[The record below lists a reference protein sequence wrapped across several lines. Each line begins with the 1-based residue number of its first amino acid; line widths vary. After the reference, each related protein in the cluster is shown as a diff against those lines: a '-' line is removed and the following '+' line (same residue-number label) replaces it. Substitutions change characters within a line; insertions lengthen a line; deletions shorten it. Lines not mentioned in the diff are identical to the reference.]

1 MAVRS
6 IRQSELPG
14 ASPLFRDWVKDFAK
28 VGSFYAHPPSVEG
41 ALAAAS
47 EVSLPAG
54 RRKRLVDE
62 LAGQNGNGGAATAA
76 SLDRLSAPGTVVVAT
91 GQQVGLLGGPVFTLY
106 KALTA
111 VRLAEE
117 LTRRGTPAV
126 PVFWLATE
134 DHDLDEVNHA
144 WAFDHAGQPHRIEC
158 VTEGPVGDAVDRMSV
173 TDAGLDA
180 FASFSERLPFAD
192 ESLRLARGAY
202 SRPGG
207 FGSSFQ
213 ALYRKI
219 LAGTGMVFLSP
230 MSDGIRRLAA
240 PLVKTSID
248 RAAGLTGLLLRRE
261 RRLADDGYHSQV
273 RFRASSSL
281 LMAFEDAGRRPLHRR
296 NGAYWIGSRSWST
309 GELLARAED
318 RPSDLSP
325 TALLRPV
332 IQDFLLP
339 TAAIVVGPS
348 EAAYLAQSAVLYED
362 LLGRMPAVVPRESF
376 TIVDTGCAKLLKRH
390 GLEPDDCWVGR
401 RDLDAA
407 IAKGLVPA
415 ALRGTL
421 ESQADRIGSA
431 MQRIEEG
438 LLGFDPTL
446 SASFRRSMAKIEYQL
461 GRIRLKVEREA
472 LRRSDTARRHAA
484 KLSGFLYPRGHL
496 QERLYSVLSFIARFG
511 TDFADRVR
519 QAAEPGSGRHKV
531 LEL

>member
-1 MAVRS
+1 MAARS

-14 ASPLFRDWVKDFAK
+14 ASPLFRDFVQDFAK
-28 VGSFYAHPPSVEG
+28 VRSFYAHTPSLEG

-47 EVSLPAG
+47 EVGLPAE
-54 RRKRLVDE
+54 RRRRLVDE
-62 LAGQNGNGGAATAA
+62 LAGQNGVGDAATAA
-76 SLDRLSAPGTVVVAT
+76 SLDRLSTKGTVVVAT
-91 GQQVGLLGGPVFTLY
+91 GQQVGLHGGPVFTLY

-144 WAFDHAGQPHRIEC
+144 WAFDHTEQPHRIEC
-158 VTEGPVGDAVDRMSV
+158 LTEGPVGDAVDRMRV
-173 TDAGLDA
+173 KDAGLDA
-180 FASFSERLPFAD
+180 FESLSTDLPYAD

-202 SRPGG
+202 RPPAG
-207 FGSSFQ
+207 FGDSFQ
-213 ALYRKI
+213 TLYRTL
-219 LAGTGMVFLSP
+219 LAGTGIVFLSP

-240 PLVKTSID
+240 PSVRTSIR
-248 RAAGLTGLLLRRE
+248 RADSLTGLLLRRE
-261 RRLADDGYHSQV
+261 RNLADAGYHSQV
-273 RFRASSSL
+273 RFRASNSL
-281 LMAFEDAGRRPLHRR
+281 LMLFEDARRRPLRRR
-296 NGAYWIGSRSWST
+296 NGSYWIGARSLST
-309 GELLARAED
+309 DDLLARAEN
-318 RPSDLSP
+318 RPWDLSP
-325 TALLRPV
+325 NALLRPV

-376 TIVDTGCAKLLKRH
+376 TIVDSGCAKLLRRH
-390 GLEPDDCWVGR
+390 GLEPGDCWVGR
-401 RDLDAA
+401 RDLDAV

-421 ESQADRIGSA
+421 ESQADGIGAA
-431 MQRIEEG
+431 MQCIEEA
-438 LLGFDPTL
+438 LLDFDPTL
-446 SASFRRSMAKIEYQL
+446 SASFRTSRAKIKYQL

-472 LRRSDTARRHAA
+472 LRRSDTAGRHAA

-511 TDFADRVR
+511 MDFADRVR